1 VKTVLIIDD
10 HADLRRLVS
19 WSLEMLEDEITL
31 LEAKDGTTGLAL
43 AHRVR
48 PDLVLLD
55 VMMPGE
61 LNGLEVCRRIRADT
75 ELSAT
80 RVVLLSARGQ
90 ASDVKAGLEAGAH
103 SYMVKPFS
111 PQRLLDTAT
120 QLLAPH

>member
-1 VKTVLIIDD
+1 MKTVLIIDD

-19 WSLEMLEDEITL
+19 WSLEMLEDEVEL
-31 LEAKDGTTGLAL
+31 VEAKDGSTGLEVAR
-43 AHRVR
+43 RVR

-61 LNGLEVCRRIRADT
+61 LNGLEVCRRIRADAD
-75 ELSAT
+75 LVAT
-80 RVVLLSARGQ
+80 RIVLLSARGQ
-90 ASDVKAGLEAGAH
+90 AADVKAGLAAGAH

-120 QLLAPH
+120 QLLSST